1 MAIIAA
7 SVFLD
12 LEEVRA
18 SQLVE
23 NERFSTKPHSVITID
38 SLQTLKVY
46 FDPLRT
52 QIMHELAHEPRTVH
66 QIAESLGV
74 PFTRL
79 YYHIKM
85 LEKHNLIRVVD
96 VVQLA
101 GAIEEK
107 YYQVTARQFTIRR
120 DLLTFDPVGKND
132 SLEYM
137 LDGVFGASHRD
148 IRKSVA
154 QGRIDL
160 EATAPHPKS
169 LLARKFLLRLTD
181 EQATNFQRDLE
192 AVLLKYQSCATSTT
206 NPYYSCLLALYRSSV
221 PYESFDDSDCIETE

>member
-1 MAIIAA
+1 M
-7 SVFLD
+7 
-12 LEEVRA
+12 
-18 SQLVE
+18 E
-23 NERFSTKPHSVITID
+23 NERIRTKPLSVITIN
-38 SLQTLKVY
+38 SLHTLKVY

-52 QIMHELAHEPRTVH
+52 RIMHELAHEPRSVH
-66 QIAESLGV
+66 QVAASLGV

-107 YYQVTARQFTIRR
+107 YYQVTARQFTISR
-120 DLLTFDPVGKND
+120 DLLSFDAVGTND

-137 LDGVFGASHRD
+137 LDGIFGASHRD

-154 QGRIDL
+154 EGRIDL
-160 EATAPHPKS
+160 KARPPHPDS

-181 EQATNFQRDLE
+181 EQATDFQRDLE
-192 AVLLKYQSCATSTT
+192 DLLLKYQSYETSTAD
-206 NPYYSCLLALYRSSV
+206 PYYSCLFALYRSSV
-221 PYESFDDSDCIETE
+221 PYESFDDADCIESE

>member
-1 MAIIAA
+1 MFSQIIKSAQSAEAQA
-7 SVFLD
+7 SRQV
-12 LEEVRA
+12 EER
-18 SQLVE
+18 
-23 NERFSTKPHSVITID
+23 RITTKPLSAITIN

-46 FDPLRT
+46 FDPRRT
-52 QIMHELAHEPRTVH
+52 RIMHELAHEPRTVH
-66 QIAESLGV
+66 QVAESLGV

-85 LEKHNLIRVVD
+85 LEKHNLVRVVD

-107 YYQVTARQFTIRR
+107 YYQVTARQFNVSRN
-120 DLLTFDPVGKND
+120 LLTFNPAGNND

-137 LDGVFGASHRD
+137 LDGIFGASHRD

-154 QGRIDL
+154 DGRIDL
-160 EATAPHPKS
+160 NTAPPHPDS

-181 EQATNFQRDLE
+181 DQATNFQRDLE
-192 AVLLKYQSCATSTT
+192 ELLLKYQSYETSTD
-206 NPYYSCLLALYRSSV
+206 NPYYSCLIALHRSSV
-221 PYESFDDSDCIETE
+221 PYETFEDSDCLETR

>member
-1 MAIIAA
+1 MENQ
-7 SVFLD
+7 SVT
-12 LEEVRA
+12 
-18 SQLVE
+18 
-23 NERFSTKPHSVITID
+23 TKPLRAITID
-38 SLQTLKVY
+38 SLHTLKVY

-52 QIMHELAHEPRTVH
+52 RIMHELAHEPRTVH
-66 QIAESLGV
+66 QVAEALGV

-85 LEKHNLIRVVD
+85 LEKHNLIRVVE

-107 YYQVTARQFTIRR
+107 YYQLTARQFTISRA
-120 DLLTFDPVGKND
+120 LLTFDPVGKND

-154 QGRIDL
+154 TGRIDL
-160 EATAPHPKS
+160 NSTPPHPNS
-169 LLARKFLLRLTD
+169 LLARKFLLRLND
-181 EQATNFQRDLE
+181 EQATNFQRDLDE
-192 AVLLKYQSCATSTT
+192 LLLKYQSYETSTAD
-206 NPYYSCLLALYRSSV
+206 PYYSCLLALYRSSV